1 TRADGPHG
9 RRPDDRDAPRRGAR
23 AEHDVRLPRPCRGLR
38 RRGRRRALQVRSSGR
53 RHAAERNLARPVHHE
68 RARDRERQHD
78 RGRHGRARRR
88 LGRRARPGRREDR
101 LRGPRLSRRPLRAP
115 ANARTRPRLDA
126 RPIPRAGHVGPHRAR
141 WGPASAARPV
151 RCGARPRR
159 PDRAGDAGR
168 RGLAPGGAG
177 PRRFHPR
184 RQSPAGVSSDDT
196 RPGRLPVRGDPRG
209 TASMSALVRLYPAAW
224 RDRYGEEFKILLEE
238 RPPSKR
244 DVLDIVVSALD
255 ARVSPQVAG
264 AVRIPTPWSSRL
276 SGASAILGGLLWCV
290 VIVLLANNRSEQDY
304 TLPILMAL
312 GLMLLSLPGR
322 YMRRYAKP
330 IVVGVSAAG
339 L

>member
-1 TRADGPHG
+1 
-9 RRPDDRDAPRRGAR
+9 
-23 AEHDVRLPRPCRGLR
+23 
-38 RRGRRRALQVRSSGR
+38 
-53 RHAAERNLARPVHHE
+53 
-68 RARDRERQHD
+68 
-78 RGRHGRARRR
+78 
-88 LGRRARPGRREDR
+88 
-101 LRGPRLSRRPLRAP
+101 
-115 ANARTRPRLDA
+115 
-126 RPIPRAGHVGPHRAR
+126 
-141 WGPASAARPV
+141 
-151 RCGARPRR
+151 
-159 PDRAGDAGR
+159 
-168 RGLAPGGAG
+168 
-177 PRRFHPR
+177 
-184 RQSPAGVSSDDT
+184 
-196 RPGRLPVRGDPRG
+196 
-209 TASMSALVRLYPAAW
+209 MSALVRLYPAAW

-339 L
+339 LSFGILYAGILPWGPWLLIPITLIAGALGPGAFALAAARAGLGSGMRWRLVALTMPVLVIGSLLVLFGLVPDSMTGLVMISSLMPLGIAWMATGARIATRKDPTSLTIAGGVA